1 MGFSLYAIMQTYKD
15 EGDDYARAEAMITAC
30 DVAGVAYIGTIV
42 FMMLFHLSSIQP
54 TTFELRGELSRQ
66 TAKHSAAVDREIR
79 ATVDYLTTAEQFS
92 AFKVGGMRVTRNI
105 YVISWI
111 LDDERDDDSG
121 QRAHLKRGALGR
133 TGRVNEP
140 GREQ

>member
-1 MGFSLYAIMQTYKD
+1 MRASTPGALSSSTTPPTTTWAGPRSAWTCALYMGFSLYAIMQTYKD

-79 ATVDYLTTAEQFS
+79 ATVDYLQ
-92 AFKVGGMRVTRNI
+92 GGRHAGHAQHLRHL
-105 YVISWI
+105 
-111 LDDERDDDSG
+111 LD
-121 QRAHLKRGALGR
+121 
-133 TGRVNEP
+133 P
-140 GREQ
+140 G